1 MKRSYFLGVSFIFT
15 VSILLLIII
24 FNLNQNNKEL
34 IVEKKGIVQ
43 EEIENSNII
52 KDVEYKSKDSS
63 GNEYTLKSS
72 EGIIDQNN
80 TNIIYLTSIKA
91 SIDLKDYDYINIS
104 SKFGK
109 YNIDNFDT
117 IFSKNVIIEYLDNI
131 IIGEYLEFSLSKN
144 LMTISRNVVFKNDKS
159 SLTADVIEVDIKT
172 KDINSPVVELSGGN
186 QQKVVIAKGL
196 VQKPKVVIFDEPT
209 RGVDVGAIKEI
220 HDFIKS
226 LADEGITVIVV
237 SSYLPEV
244 MSISDRILVARLGQI
259 VEEFEIE
266 DASEEKIIYAA
277 VH

>member
-1 MKRSYFLGVSFIFT
+1 MKRSYFLRVSFIVT

-34 IVEKKGIVQ
+34 IVEKKEIVQ

-91 SIDLKDYDYINIS
+91 SIELKDYNYINIS

-172 KDINSPVVELSGGN
+172 KDIKISMYEENKKIN
-186 QQKVVIAKGL
+186 
-196 VQKPKVVIFDEPT
+196 
-209 RGVDVGAIKEI
+209 
-220 HDFIKS
+220 IKS
-226 LADEGITVIVV
+226 LDKKNG
-237 SSYLPEV
+237 SN
-244 MSISDRILVARLGQI
+244 
-259 VEEFEIE
+259 
-266 DASEEKIIYAA
+266 
-277 VH
+277 

>member
-1 MKRSYFLGVSFIFT
+1 MKRSYFLRVSFIVT
-15 VSILLLIII
+15 VLILLLIII
-24 FNLNQNNKEL
+24 FNLNLNKKEL
-34 IVEKKGIVQ
+34 IEEKKEIVQ

-63 GNEYTLKSS
+63 GNEYSLKSS

-91 SIDLKDYDYINIS
+91 SIELKDYNSINIS

-172 KDINSPVVELSGGN
+172 KDIKISMYEENKKIN
-186 QQKVVIAKGL
+186 
-196 VQKPKVVIFDEPT
+196 
-209 RGVDVGAIKEI
+209 
-220 HDFIKS
+220 IKS
-226 LADEGITVIVV
+226 LDKKNG
-237 SSYLPEV
+237 SN
-244 MSISDRILVARLGQI
+244 
-259 VEEFEIE
+259 
-266 DASEEKIIYAA
+266 
-277 VH
+277 

>member
-1 MKRSYFLGVSFIFT
+1 MKRSYFLRVSFIVT
-15 VSILLLIII
+15 VLIILLIII

-34 IVEKKGIVQ
+34 IVEKKEIVQ
-43 EEIENSNII
+43 EEIENTNII

-63 GNEYTLKSS
+63 GKEYTLKSS

-91 SIDLKDYDYINIS
+91 SIELKDYNYINIS

-159 SLTADVIEVDIKT
+159 SLKADVIEVNIKKKDIKIFMYDEN
-172 KDINSPVVELSGGN
+172 KKVKIN
-186 QQKVVIAKGL
+186 
-196 VQKPKVVIFDEPT
+196 
-209 RGVDVGAIKEI
+209 AI
-220 HDFIKS
+220 D
-226 LADEGITVIVV
+226 
-237 SSYLPEV
+237 
-244 MSISDRILVARLGQI
+244 
-259 VEEFEIE
+259 
-266 DASEEKIIYAA
+266 
-277 VH
+277 

>member
-1 MKRSYFLGVSFIFT
+1 MKRSYFLRVSFIVT

-34 IVEKKGIVQ
+34 IVEKKEIVQ

-91 SIDLKDYDYINIS
+91 SIELKDYNSINIS

-159 SLTADVIEVDIKT
+159 SLKADVIEVDIKT
-172 KDINSPVVELSGGN
+172 KDIKISMYEENKKIN
-186 QQKVVIAKGL
+186 
-196 VQKPKVVIFDEPT
+196 
-209 RGVDVGAIKEI
+209 
-220 HDFIKS
+220 IKS
-226 LADEGITVIVV
+226 LDKKNG
-237 SSYLPEV
+237 SN
-244 MSISDRILVARLGQI
+244 
-259 VEEFEIE
+259 
-266 DASEEKIIYAA
+266 
-277 VH
+277 